1 MNSGSQLKE
10 MGNNTLHARVY
21 PNNYRETLMM
31 EETTLIVD
39 EFGEVDETELII
51 EVHGGGVQS
60 IKTNIIDRLPQD
72 LVIKIYKE
80 YLEPEVYYTLYK
92 NIIESRESI
101 ALNGTELVEFLPR
114 LLAKPVACKYISEK
128 CFAFNN
134 SFQGH
139 KIKNKKSFKLM
150 RKGQSFAATILF
162 NLYH

>member
-51 EVHGGGVQS
+51 EVDSGGLQY